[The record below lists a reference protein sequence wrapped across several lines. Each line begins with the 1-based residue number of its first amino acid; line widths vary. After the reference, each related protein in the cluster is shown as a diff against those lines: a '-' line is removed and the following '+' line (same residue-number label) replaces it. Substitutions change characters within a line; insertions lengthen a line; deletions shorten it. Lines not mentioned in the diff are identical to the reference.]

1 LIRILQEEVL
11 YAVESSGQCEREIIL
26 PTKLESKVI
35 FSKVQTDR
43 LYSSVDVPG
52 DVLIGQ
58 LIDVE
63 LLTD

>member
-11 YAVESSGQCEREIIL
+11 YAVESSCQCEREIIL

-35 FSKVQTDR
+35 FSKDQTDR